1 MLSKAA
7 QAVCIAS
14 LCLAVTTS
22 STTTTT
28 EAFLVPPVA
37 LKSAAATRGHRLQP
51 QHQHRSGVSCV
62 RCNSNTKVAT
72 TMKGGRLDGY
82 PDQSSSGYDYSNK
95 LSALR
100 HRLLSRTRGSS
111 TEGEVVAAGEE
122 VSVRARVQR
131 RARAVMRKSFMAV
144 ATAVIVRASFNPQ
157 AASAV
162 GYKPRTGGVSTSRQ
176 VQQLLQ

>member
-1 MLSKAA
+1 
-7 QAVCIAS
+7 
-14 LCLAVTTS
+14 
-22 STTTTT
+22 
-28 EAFLVPPVA
+28 
-37 LKSAAATRGHRLQP
+37 
-51 QHQHRSGVSCV
+51 
-62 RCNSNTKVAT
+62 
-72 TMKGGRLDGY
+72 MKGGRLDGY